1 MRNGDSRQIPIAALG
16 LALGLALVVGV
27 GGAAPAAAQ
36 PQAEPQTPP
45 AAAEVDPAV
54 EAIARKRALR
64 AERDAQLKAIE
75 ARLSANLQLRRAI
88 DAEIAAIR
96 ADRARLDAALIEAT
110 RGLQATEGRIAVL
123 EARIGQLGGQEAAI
137 RGSLQARRGLIGD
150 VLAAL
155 QRMGRRPPPAV
166 LVRPEDVLEAVRAS
180 ILLGAVLP
188 ELRSE
193 VQALAADLS
202 ALVRV
207 REQIVQERAGV
218 QKELVTLAEERAR
231 LGGLITA
238 RREREL
244 QRTAALTEEAR
255 AGEALAGEART
266 LRELIERLETELG
279 AAEREAEAA
288 RRAIEAQGREAR
300 ERMAALAAR
309 DPARLQ
315 PQTAFAELRGRLPL
329 PVAGSQLRAFGA
341 PDGFG
346 GQARG
351 ASFTAAPGAV
361 VSAPADGWVAFAG
374 PFRSFG
380 QLVILR
386 MGGGYYMLLAGL
398 RRTDVTRGQF
408 LLAGEPVGVLGD
420 GPEGAPIALGDGA
433 GQPILYVELRR
444 DGQSIDPGPWWA
456 TTHSDRVRG

>member
-1 MRNGDSRQIPIAALG
+1 MRALAVARAAALG
-16 LALGLALVVGV
+16 AVFAA
-27 GGAAPAAAQ
+27 GGAAAQTQAPSPA
-36 PQAEPQTPP
+36 PSPSPTPPAIASDP
-45 AAAEVDPAV
+45 AAAEI
-54 EAIARKRALR
+54 ERKRALR
-64 AERDAQLKAIE
+64 TERDAQLKEIE
-75 ARLSANLQLRRAI
+75 ARLAENTRLRRAI

-96 ADRARLDAALIEAT
+96 ADRAKLNAALIDAT
-110 RGLQATEGRIAVL
+110 RASQATEGRIAAL
-123 EARIGQLGGQEAAI
+123 EARIGQLGAQEAAI

-188 ELRSE
+188 ELRGE
-193 VQALAADLS
+193 VQALAADL
-202 ALVRV
+202 AELVRV

-218 QKELVTLAEERAR
+218 QSELVTLAQERVR
-231 LGGLITA
+231 LDGLVAA
-238 RREREL
+238 RREREQ
-244 QRTAALTEEAR
+244 QRTAALTDEAR
-255 AGEALAGEART
+255 AGETLAAEART
-266 LRELIERLETELG
+266 LRDLIERLERELG
-279 AAEREAEAA
+279 TAERQAEEA
-288 RRAIEAQGREAR
+288 RRALEAQSREAR

-315 PQTAFAELRGRLPL
+315 PQIAFPELRGRLPL
-329 PVAGSQLRAFGA
+329 PVSGSQLRAFGA
-341 PDGFG
+341 ADGFG

-361 VSAPADGWVAFAG
+361 VAAPADGWVAFAG

-386 MGGGYYMLLAGL
+386 MGGGYYILLAGL
-398 RRTDVTRGQF
+398 RRADVTRGQF
-408 LLAGEPVGVLGD
+408 VLAGEPVGVLGD